1 MSRYTIREGREL
13 RKRLERVRTE
23 GGVPQLNV
31 ERRMRDRI
39 ARDLRR
45 LVAQYTGTARQ
56 ARELLAMLA
65 AAREAGV
72 SCDEH
77 ISQLAMRLRKHARA
91 A

>member
-13 RKRLERVRTE
+13 RKRLERVRIE
-23 GGVPQLNV
+23 GGVPQVVV

-45 LVAQYTGTARQ
+45 LVAHYTGTARQ

-72 SCDEH
+72 SCDDH
-77 ISQLAMRLRKHARA
+77 ISELAARLRKHARA